1 MTGEERRREGLDE
14 GERTRE
20 RSVSRR
26 AVGGVRGR
34 AGESGP
40 GLCSSTHLPSLTVS
54 MPSVV
59 PSSLQSL
66 SGNASSR
73 VAVWVSTSMVT
84 IAEFSWQLA

>member
-1 MTGEERRREGLDE
+1 
-14 GERTRE
+14 
-20 RSVSRR
+20 
-26 AVGGVRGR
+26 
-34 AGESGP
+34 
-40 GLCSSTHLPSLTVS
+40 